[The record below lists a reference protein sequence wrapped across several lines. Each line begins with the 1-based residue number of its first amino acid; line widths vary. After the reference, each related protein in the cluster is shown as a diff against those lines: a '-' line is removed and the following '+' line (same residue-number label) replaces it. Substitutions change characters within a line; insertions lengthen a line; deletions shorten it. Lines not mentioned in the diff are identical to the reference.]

1 MEGACRTAC
10 DRKHLA
16 RFQQEKHTELMKT
29 VLSEAHC
36 DSVKSIED
44 YIDVELRVQANGRAV
59 AR

>member
-1 MEGACRTAC
+1 MEGVCRTAC
-10 DRKHLA
+10 DGKHLA
-16 RFQQEKHTELMKT
+16 HFQQEKHTELMKT

-44 YIDVELRVQANGRAV
+44 SIDVELRVQANGRAV